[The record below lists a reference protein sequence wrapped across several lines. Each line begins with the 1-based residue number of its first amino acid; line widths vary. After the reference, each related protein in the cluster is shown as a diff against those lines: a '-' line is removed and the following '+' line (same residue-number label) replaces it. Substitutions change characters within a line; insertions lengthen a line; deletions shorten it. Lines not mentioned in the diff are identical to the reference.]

1 MVGCPLIFTVSTH
14 STKKKKNVVQ
24 RHQNILGLTCNATSR
39 NALCLQCEVRTISLW
54 RFTHRIPFLL
64 AMLCAYWSVCLVTE
78 PPAGCNGI
86 RILCINWN
94 WFCYALMLSQS
105 VLNDTLSIFTEIKCA
120 LTDDSALSQQF
131 WSCEEYYQF
140 VKAEGCISSLLMPDG
155 VSFCLI
161 FLCTVKT
168 LHVPT
173 WTGPLPPLGFIK
185 LSCKGSKTSRKLIN
199 PLCFINL
206 RLELPEA

>member
-1 MVGCPLIFTVSTH
+1 MVDCPLIFTVDKSVNKAHFVFYTH
-14 STKKKKNVVQ
+14 SIKKNVVQ

-39 NALCLQCEVRTISLW
+39 NALCLQCEVRSISLW

-64 AMLCAYWSVCLVTE
+64 AMLCAYWSFCLVTE
-78 PPAGCNGI
+78 PPAGCNVI

-131 WSCEEYYQF
+131 WSCGEYYQF
-140 VKAEGCISSLLMPDG
+140 VKTEGCISSLLMLDG
-155 VSFCLI
+155 VPFCLI
-161 FLCTVKT
+161 FLCTVET

-173 WTGPLPPLGFIK
+173 
-185 LSCKGSKTSRKLIN
+185 
-199 PLCFINL
+199 
-206 RLELPEA
+206 